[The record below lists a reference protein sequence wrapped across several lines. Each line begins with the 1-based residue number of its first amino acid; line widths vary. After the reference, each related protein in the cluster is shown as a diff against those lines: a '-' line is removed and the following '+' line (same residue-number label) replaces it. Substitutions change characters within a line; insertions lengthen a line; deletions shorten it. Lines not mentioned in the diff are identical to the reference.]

1 MTYDN
6 PFPGLFPPKGYVE
19 NMKGVKYEILDYQ
32 QSKTRRGRRFVS
44 FWFKIKYDEYDPY
57 TLARFK
63 DRIVPM
69 RYRFEF
75 GNSTK
80 VRVLQFEYLM
90 FGTLSL

>member
-1 MTYDN
+1 MKFWTTN
-6 PFPGLFPPKGYVE
+6 KRKPGEGIGLSVF
-19 NMKGVKYEILDYQ
+19 
-32 QSKTRRGRRFVS
+32 
-44 FWFKIKYDEYDPY
+44 DPY